1 MRNLTLLTDYYELL
15 MMQTSYL
22 EYGKDEPYTC
32 FDMFYRRNPFG
43 NGFSVFC
50 GLNELIEYIKKLR
63 FEKDDIEYLRS
74 LGSFKEEFLEY
85 LSDFKFTGD
94 IYSFVEGS
102 VVFPNEPII
111 KVIAKIGEAQLIEA
125 ALLSIINH
133 NILIATKAHRIVYAA
148 GDKPVM
154 EFGLRRSQNVDAG
167 YFGSRTA
174 VIAGCIGTSN
184 VLAAKDFNMVPMGTH
199 AHSLVMS
206 HESELEAFRRF
217 AKDYPD
223 NCILLIDTYDTLK
236 SGLENAIK
244 VFKEMREA
252 GIKSKKYGIRLDSGD
267 LAYLSKKI
275 RERFDKEG
283 FNDAL
288 ICASNDLDEDI
299 ITSLKDQGAKIDL
312 WGVGTKLITGD
323 GAGSLGGVYKLS
335 AIKKK
340 GSSEFEPKIKISEN
354 TEKITNPGD
363 KEIYR
368 IYDKKTGKLIADYIC
383 LATEDAIDDKYCA
396 NNDLHLFDPKETWKS
411 TLLKKGEYTS
421 KRVLNKIF
429 ENGNCVFKIQTV
441 DDAKGHLK
449 SELSSMW
456 EESKRL
462 VNPHETYVDLSKK
475 LWDLKQ
481 NLLMKKQ

>member
-32 FDMFYRRNPFG
+32 FDMFYRKNPFG

-50 GLNELIEYIKKLR
+50 GLNELIDYIQNLK

-74 LGSFKEEFLEY
+74 LGTFKEEFLEY
-85 LSDFKFTGD
+85 LQSFRFSGD
-94 IYSFVEGS
+94 IYSFIEGS

-111 KVIAKIGEAQLIEA
+111 KVISKIGEAQLIEA
-125 ALLSIINH
+125 ALLSIVNH

-148 GDKPVM
+148 GTKPVM

-167 YFGSRTA
+167 YFGSRA
-174 VIAGCIGTSN
+174 SVIAGCVGTSN
-184 VLAAKDFNMVPMGTH
+184 VLSAKDFNLIPMGTH

-206 HESELEAFRRF
+206 HESEIDAFRRF

-244 VFKEMREA
+244 VFKEMKEA

-275 RERFDKEG
+275 RERFDAEG
-283 FNDAL
+283 LNDAL

-299 ITSLKDQGAKIDL
+299 IMSLKDQGAKIDM

-323 GAGSLGGVYKLS
+323 GAGSLGGVYKLC
-335 AIKKK
+335 AIRKH
-340 GSSEFEPKIKISEN
+340 GSSEFIPKIKISEN
-354 TEKITNPGD
+354 TEKITNPGN
-363 KEIYR
+363 KEVYR
-368 IYDKKTGKLIADYIC
+368 IYDKKSNKIIADYIA
-383 LATEDAIDDKYCA
+383 LYDENEIDNTYC
-396 NNDLHLFDPKETWKS
+396 NNKDLYLFDPKETWKS
-411 TLLKKGEYTS
+411 TLLKAGEYTS
-421 KRVLNKIF
+421 KKVLHKIF
-429 ENGNCVFKIQTV
+429 ESGKCVFKGQSV
-441 DDAKGHLK
+441 SDARKHLEE
-449 SELSSMW
+449 ELASMW

-462 VNPHETYVDLSKK
+462 INPHQTYVDLSKK

-481 NLLMKKQ
+481 NLLMSKQ